1 LLEAGRFYA
10 EIGPLVDTGVAFS
23 NPDMGRP
30 ATVSFNFTDSQGT
43 DFGANTLKIPPGGQ
57 FAAFLDEEPFNG
69 PTAFNGSVTF
79 SSSIPVAAVALRGI
93 LNERSEFLTTTLPVV
108 DPGSSSSAPLTVPHI
123 AAGGGWTTELLLLNP
138 TDETLTGVVRFL
150 AAGGEDAAVM
160 TDGMNG
166 SEIAYAI
173 PPRSSRKLRA
183 GSGESPSTARSSIV
197 TADAAQTTPSVAT
210 VYAYAS
216 NGITISMTGSGTA
229 PPATDFD
236 VYAQIDS
243 ATSIE
248 TGVAIANPSNEPV
261 TVNYELVGLDG
272 SFSGLSGQISIG
284 PRGQTVG
291 FISELPGASNL
302 ALPFKGVLHLA
313 SSTSITAL
321 AIRGR
326 YNERGEFLLSTT
338 PPADVETTPGN
349 ETFIPQ
355 VVDGGGYS
363 TEIVLYDLQGGKTVS
378 GNIYFFD
385 QSGQP
390 VDPDLH

>member
-1 LLEAGRFYA
+1 
-10 EIGPLVDTGVAFS
+10 
-23 NPDMGRP
+23 
-30 ATVSFNFTDSQGT
+30 
-43 DFGANTLKIPPGGQ
+43 
-57 FAAFLDEEPFNG
+57 
-69 PTAFNGSVTF
+69 
-79 SSSIPVAAVALRGI
+79 
-93 LNERSEFLTTTLPVV
+93 
-108 DPGSSSSAPLTVPHI
+108 
-123 AAGGGWTTELLLLNP
+123 
-138 TDETLTGVVRFL
+138 
-150 AAGGEDAAVM
+150 
-160 TDGMNG
+160 
-166 SEIAYAI
+166 
-173 PPRSSRKLRA
+173 
-183 GSGESPSTARSSIV
+183 
-197 TADAAQTTPSVAT
+197 
-210 VYAYAS
+210 
-216 NGITISMTGSGTA
+216 MTGSGSV

-236 VYAQIDS
+236 IYTQIDGAS
-243 ATSIE
+243 SIE
-248 TGVAIANPSNEPV
+248 TGVAIANPSDEPV
-261 TVNYELVGLDG
+261 AVNYELVGLDG

-302 ALPFKGVLHLA
+302 ALRFRGVLHLV

-338 PPADVETTPGN
+338 PPADVEAIPSN

>member
-1 LLEAGRFYA
+1 
-10 EIGPLVDTGVAFS
+10 
-23 NPDMGRP
+23 M
-30 ATVSFNFTDSQGT
+30 
-43 DFGANTLKIPPGGQ
+43 
-57 FAAFLDEEPFNG
+57 
-69 PTAFNGSVTF
+69 
-79 SSSIPVAAVALRGI
+79 
-93 LNERSEFLTTTLPVV
+93 
-108 DPGSSSSAPLTVPHI
+108 
-123 AAGGGWTTELLLLNP
+123 
-138 TDETLTGVVRFL
+138 
-150 AAGGEDAAVM
+150 
-160 TDGMNG
+160 
-166 SEIAYAI
+166 
-173 PPRSSRKLRA
+173 
-183 GSGESPSTARSSIV
+183 PSTARSSIV

-216 NGITISMTGSGTA
+216 NGITISMTGSGAA

-236 VYAQIDS
+236 VYTQIDS

-248 TGVAIANPSNEPV
+248 TGVAIANPSDEPV
-261 TVNYELVGLDG
+261 AVNYELVGLDG
-272 SFSGLSGQISIG
+272 SFAGLSGQISIG

-338 PPADVETTPGN
+338 PPADVETIPGN

-378 GNIYFFD
+378 GSIYFFD